1 MEELNFKYHPSNVDE
16 MPRLVQRVFNLD
28 DEKDRNE
35 FYKDNSKTLNIPGTG
50 KTISYDPLP
59 RLAIATSSRGASES
73 ISLGAYAFA
82 LQQIGS

>member
-1 MEELNFKYHPSNVDE
+1 M
-16 MPRLVQRVFNLD
+16 
-28 DEKDRNE
+28 
-35 FYKDNSKTLNIPGTG
+35 